1 MLTCLIYQIS
11 LEQLNNICLSVVQMR
26 TSHFFVHN
34 ILFFSFWNNF
44 ILSFI
49 LLNFMNFSFLCHK
62 FSNSRI
68 ICFLT
73 SSDTLICF
81 TCWIIFKTMN
91 TIIRQNLH
99 FIFLRLF
106 LNFISYSYPIS
117 DRFLIFF
124 LLDILTKQLKVI
136 ERYY

>member
-1 MLTCLIYQIS
+1 MLFRWELAIF
-11 LEQLNNICLSVVQMR
+11 LS
-26 TSHFFVHN
+26 
-34 ILFFSFWNNF
+34 IIFFSFRF
-44 ILSFI
+44 EIILSYPSSSSISWIFLFCVI
-49 LLNFMNFSFLCHK
+49 SFP
-62 FSNSRI
+62 NSRI

-124 LLDILTKQLKVI
+124 SLRHFDKTI
-136 ERYY
+136 ESNWKIFLIKNKNKNK